1 MLRVPLVGAGT
12 PDDPHR
18 PDLPAGTGYTI
29 TERHGDGTVTVTF
42 DAGTEALIE
51 LRRDVA
57 PRLAAAERPE
67 HVREWTMPTGAHDA
81 PNVGDHRWHDG
92 QVWRSLIV
100 GNTTVPGSDPRWWEP
115 VAPPAVPDVLRKP
128 LAALKPQVDA
138 AANVTQLRA
147 AVRAILDVLAP

>member
-1 MLRVPLVGAGT
+1 MRVAIVGAGT
-12 PDDPHR
+12 PEDPR
-18 PDLPAGTGYTI
+18 RLDVPDGSNPVVV
-29 TERHGDGTVTVTF
+29 EWHGDGTATVRF
-42 DAGTEALIE
+42 DPSWRLDHG
-51 LRRDVA
+51 DVRA
-57 PRLAAAERPE
+57 SLAEAERPE
-67 HVREWTMPTGAHDA
+67 HVKPWVMPTGAHDA

-92 QVWRSLIV
+92 KVWRSLIA

-115 VAPPAVPDVLRKP
+115 VDPPAIPDVLRKP